1 MRSMATKKG
10 PERRLQGRSLPVFRH
25 RAAGA
30 RNTCGR
36 VPDGPRHR
44 VTPNHPPGPPMTLG
58 NMRELSFPHA
68 RHFSEE
74 PEPHSIDDV
83 RDARIVVDRDIAY
96 GH

>member
-1 MRSMATKKG
+1 MGKAKSQVKF
-10 PERRLQGRSLPVFRH
+10 E
-25 RAAGA
+25 
-30 RNTCGR
+30 
-36 VPDGPRHR
+36 
-44 VTPNHPPGPPMTLG
+44 PMTLG

>member
-1 MRSMATKKG
+1 
-10 PERRLQGRSLPVFRH
+10 
-25 RAAGA
+25 
-30 RNTCGR
+30 
-36 VPDGPRHR
+36 
-44 VTPNHPPGPPMTLG
+44 MTLG

-96 GH
+96 GHRGMPQTFAGDELTRLAGRAPILALHLK